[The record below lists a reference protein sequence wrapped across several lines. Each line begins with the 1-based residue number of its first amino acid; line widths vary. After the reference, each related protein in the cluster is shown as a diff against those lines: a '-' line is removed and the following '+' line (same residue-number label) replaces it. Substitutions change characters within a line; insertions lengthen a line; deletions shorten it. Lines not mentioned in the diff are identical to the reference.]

1 MVCQVEYVFGQ
12 MSPVTPLSNQC
23 IELEDSDV
31 SADEEPG
38 ILPLTD
44 NALRE
49 FENAM
54 TRNDLDRLLGP
65 TYAGIATNNDV
76 SANAAGVAGKSDISK
91 QQKQQP
97 LRRINSLP
105 TRQNRSTHKQPPVK
119 KSRHTSETN
128 AQQQHTTDENELES
142 MIDEI
147 LKAMPN
153 PSVSL
158 KSNQSTLAEPTV
170 RALTREEFEQSL
182 NRDGGVSFREVGVE
196 PISVKPLPN
205 HNEATNATKS
215 LHT

>member
-1 MVCQVEYVFGQ
+1 
-12 MSPVTPLSNQC
+12 MSPVAPLSNQC

-76 SANAAGVAGKSDISK
+76 SANTGVASKSDASK

-147 LKAMPN
+147 LKATPN

-182 NRDGGVSFREVGVE
+182 NRDGGVSFREVVGDL
-196 PISVKPLPN
+196 ISVKPLPN
-205 HNEATNATKS
+205 
-215 LHT
+215 

>member
-1 MVCQVEYVFGQ
+1 

-91 QQKQQP
+91 QQNQGP

-105 TRQNRSTHKQPPVK
+105 TQQSRSTHKQPPVK
-119 KSRHTSETN
+119 KSPWGVPWMGWFRLSWEHILTCRRQTSRY
-128 AQQQHTTDENELES
+128 S
-142 MIDEI
+142 
-147 LKAMPN
+147 PVVR
-153 PSVSL
+153 PFSV
-158 KSNQSTLAEPTV
+158 T
-170 RALTREEFEQSL
+170 RACAA
-182 NRDGGVSFREVGVE
+182 
-196 PISVKPLPN
+196 P
-205 HNEATNATKS
+205 
-215 LHT
+215 